1 MTATGQAAAA
11 GRRASNSKALEIAA
25 RAGFIAR
32 GGIYILIGIIAVQ
45 IALGRG
51 GQADRGGALAQ
62 IAAKSYGPAL
72 LWALALGFAGLTLWR
87 LGETAFGANTPG
99 GQHAGE
105 RLKSLASALLYA
117 FFCVT
122 TIQLVTGASTNATAN
137 GNSQPKTMTAQVM
150 TYGGGR
156 LLVGLV
162 GIVVLAVG
170 VMLARSSWTKEFLQ
184 RMNLTGA
191 PTGTRTLVE
200 KLGVIG
206 GVARGA
212 VIALAG
218 FFVLVAAVRFTP
230 SQAEGMDGTLRAFAS
245 TPLGPF
251 LLIAV
256 ALGLVAFGA
265 FSWCEARWRRV

>member
-1 MTATGQAAAA
+1 MSATGQAAAA
-11 GRRASNSKALEIAA
+11 GRRAANSRALEIGA

-32 GGIYILIGIIAVQ
+32 GGIYVLVGIIAVQ

-51 GQADRGGALAQ
+51 GQADQGGALTQ
-62 IAAKSYGPAL
+62 IAAKSYGTVL
-72 LWALALGFAGLTLWR
+72 LWALVAGFAGLTLWR
-87 LGETAFGANTPG
+87 LSEAAFGANTPDG
-99 GQHAGE
+99 HKTAE
-105 RLKSLASALLYA
+105 RLKSLASAVLYA
-117 FFCVT
+117 FFFVST
-122 TIQLVTGASTNATAN
+122 LKLVTGASTNAAAN
-137 GNSQPKTMTAQVM
+137 GNNQPKAVTARVM
-150 TYGGGR
+150 TYSGGR

-162 GIVVLAVG
+162 GIAVLAVG

-184 RMNLTGA
+184 RMNLAGA
-191 PTGTRTLVE
+191 PTGTRALVE

-218 FFVLVAAVRFTP
+218 VFVLVAAVRFTP

-256 ALGLVAFGA
+256 ALGLVAFGT

>member
-1 MTATGQAAAA
+1 
-11 GRRASNSKALEIAA
+11 
-25 RAGFIAR
+25 
-32 GGIYILIGIIAVQ
+32 
-45 IALGRG
+45 
-51 GQADRGGALAQ
+51 
-62 IAAKSYGPAL
+62 
-72 LWALALGFAGLTLWR
+72 
-87 LGETAFGANTPG
+87 
-99 GQHAGE
+99 
-105 RLKSLASALLYA
+105 
-117 FFCVT
+117 
-122 TIQLVTGASTNATAN
+122 
-137 GNSQPKTMTAQVM
+137 M
-150 TYGGGR
+150 TYSGGR
-156 LLVGLV
+156 VLVGLA
-162 GIVVLAVG
+162 GIVILAVG

-184 RMNLTGA
+184 RMNLAGA

-200 KLGVIG
+200 KLGVVG

-218 FFVLVAAVRFTP
+218 VFVLIAAVRFTP